1 MPVSTDEIMPLTATN
16 KKCTTDAPTKKV
28 KVNDCKLV
36 SITLPNEGPLGLCL
50 LPYGEGKSVIID
62 EVIPQSQAE
71 KYGVLAGDIPIYNN
85 SISSIVGGG
94 IGYISYETFLQ
105 RAKNV
110 RPFVFS
116 VLRHTTDKSGN
127 TNQPSI
133 NEAAAP
139 SRELKL
145 LDGACESSTQNDG
158 VNASSTDVGQNNNK
172 SWDAF
177 ASFMK
182 NYESSEDDESN
193 GDEKDLVHKSSK
205 SPHPKSFEG
214 ESTDEDIHN
223 KAKNCKH
230 DAPVVYTPSITE
242 TDNTTNNNAITPASR
257 SIKLPIKRTLRKHIT
272 PPKRFVARPSKFG
285 WKNDDGEKAFLQN
298 DVEYFSENKVTET
311 KTIKH
316 SSIKPSNAAANTCL
330 GSNLSGVHCF
340 GSSTEYKSII
350 FYEGSAYSLGKY
362 QLASD
367 AALAY
372 DKAALSIG
380 PYWDI
385 NFSSWDDYISAR
397 TLELKRRGS
406 STVNFTLVLEEIS
419 SRATEVASQVVNE
432 AELNDSEWVSFL
444 CVHIMCTLSYL
455 ELTLMISTP
464 LWYIIKAQ
472 RLGSVAIHEERIK
485 IYRSARTLLP
495 KKDDRDPDESILIY
509 PEEGSMSSSLA
520 DTSTLCKDSWSDVE
534 LKQFEEGCIC
544 EGIGNWA
551 KVASHIPTKT
561 KRQVYYHA
569 CLLLFGFHQNDLD
582 RLRREHDAYHSSS
595 GDKQHKNT
603 STQSNSQSPTKVV
616 PSTPLTITT
625 TKTNNNQ
632 VYTMGTRVRKEFQ
645 DDDGAMKLFSGNVK
659 SYDCESK
666 LYKVEYE
673 DGDSEEL
680 TEKEVGKY
688 LDKGKCNEQ

>member
-1 MPVSTDEIMPLTATN
+1 MSNSTDEITPPTATN

-71 KYGVLAGDIPIYNN
+71 KYGVCAGDIPIYNN

-116 VLRHTTDKSGN
+116 VLRHTTDKRGN

-133 NEAAAP
+133 NEAAAQ
-139 SRELKL
+139 SELKL
-145 LDGACESSTQNDG
+145 LDGACESSTQHDG

-172 SWDAF
+172 GWDAF

-182 NYESSEDDESN
+182 NYESSEDDESDGGIN
-193 GDEKDLVHKSSK
+193 GDEKDLVYRSSK
-205 SPHPKSFEG
+205 TPHPKSIEG
-214 ESTDEDIHN
+214 ESMDGDIHN
-223 KAKNCKH
+223 KTKNYKH
-230 DAPVVYTPSITE
+230 DAPVVHTPSITE
-242 TDNTTNNNAITPASR
+242 ADNTTNNNNAITPALR

-285 WKNDDGEKAFLQN
+285 WKNDDGDKAFLEN
-298 DVEYFSENKVTET
+298 DVEYFSENKVAES
-311 KTIKH
+311 KSPLERMKR
-316 SSIKPSNAAANTCL
+316 SSIIKPSIAAANTCS

-350 FYEGSAYSLGKY
+350 FYEGNGYSLGKY

-385 NFSSWDDYISAR
+385 NFSSWDDYISTR

-406 STVNFTLVLEEIS
+406 STVNFTSVLEEVS
-419 SRATEVASQVVNE
+419 SRASEVALKVVDE
-432 AELNDSEWVSFL
+432 AELNDSDWVSF
-444 CVHIMCTLSYL
+444 VIFMY
-455 ELTLMISTP
+455 ISCA
-464 LWYIIKAQ
+464 LF
-472 RLGSVAIHEERIK
+472 
-485 IYRSARTLLP
+485 LP
-495 KKDDRDPDESILIY
+495 
-509 PEEGSMSSSLA
+509 
-520 DTSTLCKDSWSDVE
+520 
-534 LKQFEEGCIC
+534 
-544 EGIGNWA
+544 N
-551 KVASHIPTKT
+551 
-561 KRQVYYHA
+561 
-569 CLLLFGFHQNDLD
+569 
-582 RLRREHDAYHSSS
+582 
-595 GDKQHKNT
+595 
-603 STQSNSQSPTKVV
+603 
-616 PSTPLTITT
+616 
-625 TKTNNNQ
+625 
-632 VYTMGTRVRKEFQ
+632 
-645 DDDGAMKLFSGNVK
+645 
-659 SYDCESK
+659 
-666 LYKVEYE
+666 
-673 DGDSEEL
+673 
-680 TEKEVGKY
+680 
-688 LDKGKCNEQ
+688 

>member
-1 MPVSTDEIMPLTATN
+1 MSVSTDEIASATATN

-71 KYGVLAGDIPIYNN
+71 KYGVLAGDVPIYNN
-85 SISSIVGGG
+85 SISSLVGGG

-145 LDGACESSTQNDG
+145 LDGACESSTQHDG

-182 NYESSEDDESN
+182 NYESSEDDESDGGIN
-193 GDEKDLVHKSSK
+193 GDEKDLVHKSVK
-205 SPHPKSFEG
+205 SLHPKIVQG
-214 ESTDEDIHN
+214 VGTDKDIHN
-223 KAKNCKH
+223 KTMNYKH
-230 DAPVVYTPSITE
+230 DAPVVHTPSTSNADI
-242 TDNTTNNNAITPASR
+242 TTNNSITPAS
-257 SIKLPIKRTLRKHIT
+257 SNIKLPIKRSLRKHIT

-285 WKNDDGEKAFLQN
+285 WKNDDGDKAFLEN
-298 DVEYFSENKVTET
+298 DVEYFSENKATEA
-311 KTIKH
+311 KTIKQ
-316 SSIKPSNAAANTCL
+316 SSIKPTIATANTCS

-350 FYEGSAYSLGKY
+350 FYEGLGYSLGKY

-385 NFSSWDDYISAR
+385 NFSSWDD
-397 TLELKRRGS
+397 
-406 STVNFTLVLEEIS
+406 
-419 SRATEVASQVVNE
+419 
-432 AELNDSEWVSFL
+432 
-444 CVHIMCTLSYL
+444 
-455 ELTLMISTP
+455 
-464 LWYIIKAQ
+464 
-472 RLGSVAIHEERIK
+472 
-485 IYRSARTLLP
+485 
-495 KKDDRDPDESILIY
+495 
-509 PEEGSMSSSLA
+509 
-520 DTSTLCKDSWSDVE
+520 
-534 LKQFEEGCIC
+534 
-544 EGIGNWA
+544 
-551 KVASHIPTKT
+551 
-561 KRQVYYHA
+561 
-569 CLLLFGFHQNDLD
+569 LFQPGL
-582 RLRREHDAYHSSS
+582 
-595 GDKQHKNT
+595 
-603 STQSNSQSPTKVV
+603 
-616 PSTPLTITT
+616 
-625 TKTNNNQ
+625 
-632 VYTMGTRVRKEFQ
+632 
-645 DDDGAMKLFSGNVK
+645 
-659 SYDCESK
+659 
-666 LYKVEYE
+666 
-673 DGDSEEL
+673 
-680 TEKEVGKY
+680 
-688 LDKGKCNEQ
+688 